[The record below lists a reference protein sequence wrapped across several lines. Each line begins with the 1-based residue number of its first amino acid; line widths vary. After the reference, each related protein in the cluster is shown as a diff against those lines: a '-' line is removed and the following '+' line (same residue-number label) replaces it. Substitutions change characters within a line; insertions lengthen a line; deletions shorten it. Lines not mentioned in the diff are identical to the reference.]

1 MRRLAA
7 TLVASALLLAGCS
20 SSNSGS
26 SSGTPNGT
34 PAATSTGTSAGGGTA
49 ASADTV
55 MIKNFSFNPSTLTV
69 APGTK
74 VTVTNEDS
82 VTHTLT
88 STSSPA
94 AFGTGDISS
103 GATVTFTAPSKAG
116 TYAYICTIHTFMHGT
131 LTVS

>member
-1 MRRLAA
+1 MRRLAV

-20 SSNSGS
+20 SSTSGS
-26 SSGTPNGT
+26 SSGTP
-34 PAATSTGTSAGGGTA
+34 AATAAGTSAGSATA

-55 MIKNFSFNPSTLTV
+55 MIKNFSFSPATLTV

-74 VTVTNEDS
+74 VTVTNGDS

-88 STSSPA
+88 STSSPV
-94 AFGTGDISS
+94 AFDTGDIGS

-116 TYAYICTIHTFMHGT
+116 TYAYICTIHTYMHGT

>member
-34 PAATSTGTSAGGGTA
+34 PAATSRTSSGSGTT

-55 MIKNFSFNPSTLTV
+55 MIKNFSFSPSTLTV

-88 STSSPA
+88 STSSPV
-94 AFGTGDISS
+94 AFDTGDISS

-116 TYAYICTIHTFMHGT
+116 TYAYICTIHTYMHGT